1 MMRLCKSLIVLM
13 SIGIGAVQANDF
25 ITSANDFSVFTG
37 ADFEYSLIKATGD
50 WDRVVSKVYSG
61 GNGFVGFRLSEYIA
75 FEIGYEFTGK
85 KDKVHDF
92 VLGETFFSLPNSSF
106 IGTSTLVQT
115 SINGWHIDLLGFIPL
130 DHCIDLFVI
139 VGYGAMKLKS
149 QFGAVKGPFP
159 LLNNAI
165 LSINSKGRTFLR
177 LGGGIQWMVTD
188 MTGVRALLRWQNTNR
203 FTITGNN
210 NFNAILVAN
219 NVSRNIYK
227 DAVTAAVGVFFRF
240 Y

>member
-1 MMRLCKSLIVLM
+1 MA
-13 SIGIGAVQANDF
+13 IGASNAHAD
-25 ITSANDFSVFTG
+25 DFSLFIG
-37 ADFEYSLIKATGD
+37 ADFEYSLIKASGD

-61 GNGFVGFRLSEYIA
+61 GNGFAGCRLSEYIG

-85 KDKVHDF
+85 KDKAHEF
-92 VLGETFFSLPNSSF
+92 VLGETFFSLPNTSF
-106 IGTSTLVQT
+106 IGTNTQIQT
-115 SINGWHIDLLGFIPL
+115 SFNGWHVDLLGFIPL
-130 DHCIDLFVI
+130 DHCIDLLLI
-139 VGYGAMKLKS
+139 GGYGAMKLKS
-149 QFGAVKGPFP
+149 QFHVLTGPFP
-159 LLNNAI
+159 LLNDAI

-203 FTITGNN
+203 LTIRGNS
-210 NFNAILVAN
+210 NFGSVLIAN
-219 NVSRNIYK
+219 NISSKIYK